1 MKNFLYLCSR
11 IVQISAKKQQMEE
24 EIRHKG
30 VVLTTEGETAR
41 VEILQTSA
49 CAACKAKQMCM
60 SAESQQKII
69 DAVMTEP
76 MKAGD
81 QVEVVVREHLA
92 WKAVLLA
99 YVMPFVLM
107 VGVIAALDYW
117 TEWSEA
123 VTGTLSLCVIALYF
137 LVLSMF
143 KHRLQKQFSFTAR
156 KA

>member
-1 MKNFLYLCSR
+1 
-11 IVQISAKKQQMEE
+11 VQISAEKQQMEE
-24 EIRHKG
+24 EIRHNG

-76 MKAGD
+76 MVAGD

-117 TEWSEA
+117 TAWSEA
-123 VTGTLSLCVIALYF
+123 VTGTLSLCALAVYF

-156 KA
+156 KI

>member
-11 IVQISAKKQQMEE
+11 IVQISAKRQQMEE

>member
-1 MKNFLYLCSR
+1 
-11 IVQISAKKQQMEE
+11 MEE

>member
-1 MKNFLYLCSR
+1 
-11 IVQISAKKQQMEE
+11 MEE
-24 EIRHKG
+24 EIRHEG

-107 VGVIAALDYW
+107 VGVIAALDYR
-117 TEWSEA
+117 TELSEA
-123 VTGTLSLCVIALYF
+123 VTGTLSLCALAVYF
-137 LVLSMF
+137 LVLRMF

-156 KA
+156 KI

>member
-1 MKNFLYLCSR
+1 
-11 IVQISAKKQQMEE
+11 VQIRIKKQQMEE
-24 EIRHKG
+24 EIRHEG
-30 VVLTTEGETAR
+30 VVLTTEGEMAR

-92 WKAVLLA
+92 WEAVLLA

-117 TEWSEA
+117 TAWSEA
-123 VTGTLSLCVIALYF
+123 VTGTLSLCALAVYF

-156 KA
+156 KV

>member
-1 MKNFLYLCSR
+1 
-11 IVQISAKKQQMEE
+11 MEE
-24 EIRHKG
+24 EIRHNG

-76 MKAGD
+76 MVAGD

-117 TEWSEA
+117 TAWSEA
-123 VTGTLSLCVIALYF
+123 VTGTLSLCALAVYF

-156 KA
+156 KI

>member
-11 IVQISAKKQQMEE
+11 IVQISAKRQQMEE

-123 VTGTLSLCVIALYF
+123 VTGTLSLCVIALYY

>member
-1 MKNFLYLCSR
+1 
-11 IVQISAKKQQMEE
+11 MEE

-41 VEILQTSA
+41 VEILQMSA

>member
-1 MKNFLYLCSR
+1 
-11 IVQISAKKQQMEE
+11 MEE
-24 EIRHKG
+24 EIRHEG
-30 VVLTTEGETAR
+30 VVLTTEGEMAQ

-92 WKAVLLA
+92 WEAVLLA

-107 VGVIAALDYW
+107 VGVIAALDYR
-117 TEWSEA
+117 TELSEA
-123 VTGTLSLCVIALYF
+123 VTGTLSLCALAVYF
-137 LVLSMF
+137 LVLRMF

-156 KA
+156 KV